1 MKGIFESLR
10 KTRDAVFGH
19 LATVFGA
26 GEVTEETW
34 EELEALLIQGDVGVQ
49 TALALV
55 ERLRERVREEG
66 IYRTEQFEAVLE
78 EEIQQL
84 LPEPQ
89 PLNLDWPLAVILV
102 VGVNG
107 SGKTTSIAKLAHRLK
122 GEGRKVMLA
131 AADTFRAAAIDQLE
145 IWGSRA
151 GVPVIK
157 GEPGGDPGAVTYD
170 AIQKARSQGKDVLI
184 IDTAG
189 RLHTQHNLMEELKKI
204 RRIVAKRVA
213 WGPHETL
220 LVLDATTGQ
229 NGLSQ
234 AQHFTEAVDVSGV
247 ILAKLD
253 GSAKGGMVLSIGEQL
268 GLPIRFVGT
277 GESLEDLAPFDR
289 EAFVKGLL
297 GKAWQERKAKR

>member
-10 KTRDAVFGH
+10 KTRDAVFGQI
-19 LATVFGA
+19 ATVFGA
-26 GEVTEETW
+26 GEITDETW
-34 EELEALLIQGDVGVQ
+34 EELEAILIQGDVGVH
-49 TALALV
+49 TALTLV
-55 ERLRERVREEG
+55 ERLRERVHEEG
-66 IYRTEQFEAVLE
+66 IYRTEDFERILE
-78 EEIQQL
+78 EEIEQL
-84 LPEPQ
+84 LPEPE

-107 SGKTTSIAKLAHRLK
+107 SGKTTSIAKLAHRFHQQ
-122 GEGRKVMLA
+122 GDDVMLA
-131 AADTFRAAAIDQLE
+131 AGDTFRAAAVEQLD
-145 IWGSRA
+145 IWGERV

-157 GEPGGDPGAVTYD
+157 GEEGGDPGAVAYD
-170 AIQKARSQGKDVLI
+170 AIQKARAQGMDVLI

-234 AQHFTEAVDVSGV
+234 AQHFTDAVDVSGV

-297 GKAWQERKAKR
+297 GKS